1 MLLMRFWTVESSFCS
16 AATSFYFLL
25 CVHFANPLEFRYT
38 SPIPFYWAL
47 IGLCIE
53 RTLHLRFLISP
64 LYVFDCYNKSNR
76 CICRHCPNLSH
87 QLRHNHI
94 RGRLKT
100 SANTNRDLWLWIV
113 WVFSFF
119 YRQNLLNFIE
129 CFFVYNC
136 FMFTVYII
144 FGFSFVCWHT
154 YFANVEFITQ
164 HFKK

>member
-1 MLLMRFWTVESSFCS
+1 MVEASLVYLSNILLYSSLVKSPSRYLSSMLLMRFWTVESSFCS

-53 RTLHLRFLISP
+53 RTLHYVSDLTLIC
-64 LYVFDCYNKSNR
+64 FDCYNKSSR

-94 RGRLKT
+94 RGRLK
-100 SANTNRDLWLWIV
+100 LPQIQIGI
-113 WVFSFF
+113 
-119 YRQNLLNFIE
+119 YG
-129 CFFVYNC
+129 
-136 FMFTVYII
+136 
-144 FGFSFVCWHT
+144 FG
-154 YFANVEFITQ
+154 
-164 HFKK
+164 